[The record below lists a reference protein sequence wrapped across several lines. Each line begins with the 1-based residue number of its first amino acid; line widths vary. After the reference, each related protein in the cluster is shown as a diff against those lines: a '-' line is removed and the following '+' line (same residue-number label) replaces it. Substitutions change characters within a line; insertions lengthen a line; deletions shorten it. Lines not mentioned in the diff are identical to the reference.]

1 MRDDNF
7 KLKKSAADN
16 QQKMKEM
23 GTQLAVMTRKLSKIQ
38 AAGAGQIDDGAEE
51 VVARLQTQNRELQR
65 ANRDL
70 SEKASKPRASKGRSS
85 PPAGAARK
93 KGGGQVGVGGPR
105 AQSAG
110 RPKSAS
116 AAPSPGRSTS
126 WTPDR
131 DSSGGGFE
139 SKLRGILQE
148 RDMQIRTLQEE
159 RDRLSTQLERGGGA
173 ASELKELQHTLK
185 TAQGR
190 LDLEQSKFEQQTA
203 SFAALKANH
212 ERALEQTD
220 ETNKELQEERRKS
233 SQLGHE
239 KKVNQVTKD
248 RVTEMEGE
256 VDRLRQEKA
265 EVEEQNTKLTEQAL
279 SGQASMAYKEKIRDL
294 ERRVKELTETNGKME
309 VAVKTHADEVAKLKD
324 KVQAQGKTYGSF
336 QDDKLK
342 METDLS
348 HLQRVNKELTEKVS
362 VFTGDTGIDIED
374 LEKALAIVKKG
385 DVAGLATSGPAK
397 GIDSSG
403 ETITT
408 LKNEKMHL
416 VQDLEKLQRVLDL
429 QDKINTDYKAELD
442 AQKLKFA
449 QMRRE
454 YDYKLQEANR
464 TLATRAE
471 RVRILETRLR
481 NQVYSLSRNSQ
492 RDGNLKDSMI
502 QGSGLGGG
510 GIDDDNES
518 VMSDG
523 LLDDDIGDGQ
533 NVFELTIR
541 ELTLDASVMADSS
554 TPPATFF
561 TYDFFEHETQTTPV
575 VSGTQQRLEYTS
587 QFMVKVDAFF
597 LNYLATKTMKLELL
611 QSCGGMDFKPM
622 AACQVQFR
630 PLLDTL
636 STTATP
642 AMSGKPESPFVELT
656 ADMVSITGGGGKN
669 QPLVRSVI
677 GSVTYRLRF
686 RHSATQAIQLIQ
698 DRLAAHAGRSAMSSA
713 PSSSGSA
720 AYATDSR
727 ELCVQIKEV
736 SGLKSR
742 TAEAAPA
749 PYVHY
754 RLLDFPDHFTPSMQ
768 GDNCSFNDLEC
779 YQLQVGDEDSPIA
792 RWLTTGTIDFTVFDD
807 ADEKADYFFGTAKIR
822 IADLVEYPSGK
833 VTAEQPLEDA
843 DGKVNGSVRVEIF
856 WSHALSPSER
866 QASHT
871 KLAAGAS
878 GKPSVSVPAATA
890 AAEPLVTPGSAP
902 ETAKATGG
910 DDGEVEELHPVEVGA
925 PPPGGMI
932 STPINL
938 NAAAAGA
945 SNDRYAD
952 AEPEPVGAELAPSA
966 ASAAPGAASTGP
978 EPTISIQ
985 VHKIICSE
993 DLVASAAETPFDVYV
1008 AVEWLQDAGDD
1019 ARELETPSRKVA
1031 AEVDYAGD
1039 PLATEREP
1047 MVGKNGDEIKRKL
1060 AEGKVQ
1066 VRRCAQPVCSPASAV
1081 YVAAVPPLSASHHCP
1096 CGELTC
1102 HCECPQVEFA
1112 LVKDPGGDDPQCD
1125 DLGVATIDLIN
1136 EVLGRDAEYI
1146 EQTLAVIGPDDKK
1159 VADVVVSITALDALR
1174 VLRA

>member
-1 MRDDNF
+1 
-7 KLKKSAADN
+7 
-16 QQKMKEM
+16 M

-38 AAGAGQIDDGAEE
+38 ASGSGQIDDGAEE
-51 VVARLQTQNRELQR
+51 VVARLQAQNRELARQ
-65 ANRDL
+65 NQKL
-70 SEKASKPRASKGRSS
+70 SEKASKPPRTAKGRASPTST
-85 PPAGAARK
+85 RK
-93 KGGGQVGVGGPR
+93 KTGGQMG
-105 AQSAG
+105 SAS
-110 RPKSAS
+110 RPKSAG
-116 AAPSPGRSTS
+116 APAGRTAT

-131 DSSGGGFE
+131 DPVGGGFE
-139 SKLRGILQE
+139 SKLRSILQE
-148 RDMQIRTLQEE
+148 RDMQIRTLKEE

-173 ASELKELQHTLK
+173 AAELKELQHTLK

-203 SFAALKANH
+203 SFAALKSNH
-212 ERALEQTD
+212 ERALEQVD
-220 ETNKELQEERRKS
+220 ELNKELQDERRKS

-239 KKVNQVTKD
+239 KKVFQVTKD
-248 RVTEMEGE
+248 RVTEMEME
-256 VDRLRQEKA
+256 VERLRQEKSD
-265 EVEEQNTKLTEQAL
+265 VEEQNTKLTDQAL
-279 SGQASMAYKEKIRDL
+279 SGQASMAYKEQIRDL
-294 ERRVKELTETNGKME
+294 KSRVKELTEINQRMEGAVNRSAEE
-309 VAVKTHADEVAKLKD
+309 VAELKD

-342 METDLS
+342 METDLH
-348 HLQRVNKELTEKVS
+348 HLQRVNKELTEKVQ

-492 RDGNLKDSMI
+492 RDGNLKDSMM

-510 GIDDDNES
+510 AVDDDNES

-686 RHSATQAIQLIQ
+686 RHPATQAIQLIQ
-698 DRLAAHAGRSAMSSA
+698 DRLAAHAGRSTMSAA
-713 PSSSGSA
+713 PSSSGSGA
-720 AYATDSR
+720 HTTDAR
-727 ELCVQIKEV
+727 ELCVQVKEV
-736 SGLKSR
+736 NGLKAR

-768 GDNCSFNDLEC
+768 GDKCSFNDLEC

-792 RWLTTGTIDFTVFDD
+792 RWLSTGTIDFTVFDD
-807 ADEKADYFFGTAKIR
+807 RDEKADFFFGSAKVR

-833 VTAEQPLEDA
+833 VTAEQALEDA
-843 DGKVNGSVRVEIF
+843 DGKVNGTVKVEIF
-856 WSHALSPSER
+856 WSHALSANDR
-866 QASHT
+866 QAAAAQT
-871 KLAAGAS
+871 KAAAGSAA
-878 GKPSVSVPAATA
+878 KPTVSVPASA
-890 AAEPLVTPGSAP
+890 AGAEPLVAPGSAP
-902 ETAKATGG
+902 ETAKDTGG
-910 DDGEVEELHPVEVGA
+910 DDGNVEELHPVEVGA

-932 STPINL
+932 STAINL
-938 NAAAAGA
+938 NAAASGG
-945 SNDRYAD
+945 NDRYGSTEAD
-952 AEPEPVGAELAPSA
+952 AEPEPDAAGAEAPPA
-966 ASAAPGAASTGP
+966 AASTPAAVDAEAAPAPAADDAAGGP
-978 EPTISIQ
+978 SISIQ
-985 VHKIICSE
+985 VHKIVCSE

-1031 AEVDYAGD
+1031 AEVDYTGD
-1039 PLATEREP
+1039 PKAQDAVPVPAGTRD
-1047 MVGKNGDEIKRKL
+1047 GDEIKRKL
-1060 AEGKVQ
+1060 AAGKVE
-1066 VRRCAQPVCSPASAV
+1066 VSRATLVSRAPACLITRRQTAAPSAIPRPATSFCLFGPSDSGC
-1081 YVAAVPPLSASHHCP
+1081 VAL
-1096 CGELTC
+1096 
-1102 HCECPQVEFA
+1102 QMEFA
-1112 LVKDPGGDDPQCD
+1112 LVKDPGGEDPQCD
-1125 DLGVATIDLIN
+1125 DLGVGTIDLVPALL
-1136 EVLGRDAEYI
+1136 EKDADYVN
-1146 EQTLAVIGPDDKK
+1146 QTLAVIGPDDKK
-1159 VADVVVSITALDALR
+1159 VADIVVSVTALDALR
-1174 VLRA
+1174 ALKVEA